1 VPTFDLPTTDGRGL
15 SSEEF
20 AVDGRPVLLVLGS
33 LTCPITQ
40 GAGAGIR
47 DLHNRYGD
55 RVRFVFVSV
64 REAHPGATVGQPGTM
79 DEKLSNAAL
88 LKTHHGF
95 NFDVAV
101 DDIDGTFHRSL
112 GPRPSSAYIFD
123 PTGTIVFRGQWSNVT
138 PALHEAIAAVA
149 AGQRPAK
156 SDVRQTLRSMAQMAG
171 HGEVALA
178 TAGKGALRD
187 TWKVAAPMAAMIQA
201 SRLFGFLPRDRRG
214 VPTLVTMLVV
224 GLLVGVAVAVAV

>member
-1 VPTFDLPTTDGRGL
+1 VTTPERGTASNTPRLRFSLGDMRIPARDPGPGDQVPTFDLPTTDGRRL
-15 SSEEF
+15 SSEES

-64 REAHPGATVGQPGTM
+64 REAHPGAMVGQPGTM

-112 GPRPSSAYIFD
+112 GPRPSSAYTSTPPGRSSSAPSG
-123 PTGTIVFRGQWSNVT
+123 PTSRPRSMRRSRRSQQASGHPSPTCARPCGQWRRWQGTVRWRSPP
-138 PALHEAIAAVA
+138 PARVVYET
-149 AGQRPAK
+149 R
-156 SDVRQTLRSMAQMAG
+156 
-171 HGEVALA
+171 
-178 TAGKGALRD
+178 GK
-187 TWKVAAPMAAMIQA
+187 WP
-201 SRLFGFLPRDRRG
+201 PRW
-214 VPTLVTMLVV
+214 PQ
-224 GLLVGVAVAVAV
+224 